1 MRIFFL
7 TAAVVVLVAGPA
19 YAQDKHVPGYG
30 EEEKDKTPAEK
41 AADRAA
47 EQAYKRSL
55 SNIPAQGAAD
65 PWGNV
70 RSDNAP
76 KTDAK
81 TTAKTAAKPVP
92 SKSAKTDSTA
102 K

>member
-1 MRIFFL
+1 MRLFL
-7 TAAVVVLVAGPA
+7 AAAVIALLAGPA
-19 YAQDKHVPGYG
+19 FAQDNHIPRYG
-30 EEEKDKTPAEK
+30 EEDKDKTPAEK
-41 AADRAA
+41 AAAKAA

-55 SNIPAQGAAD
+55 GNIPEQGATD

-76 KTDAK
+76 KTPAK
-81 TTAKTAAKPVP
+81 TTAKTAAKP
-92 SKSAKTDSTA
+92 AKTDSTA

>member
-1 MRIFFL
+1 MRIFL
-7 TAAVVVLVAGPA
+7 LAVAVVALVAGPA
-19 YAQDKHVPGYG
+19 LAQDQHIPRYG
-30 EEEKDKTPAEK
+30 EEDKDKTPAEK
-41 AADRAA
+41 AAEKAA

-76 KTDAK
+76 KAVAK
-81 TTAKTAAKPVP
+81 TTAKTA
-92 SKSAKTDSTA
+92 KSAKTDSTA

>member
-1 MRIFFL
+1 MRIFL
-7 TAAVVVLVAGPA
+7 AAAVIASLAGPA
-19 YAQDKHVPGYG
+19 FAQDNHIPRYG
-30 EEEKDKTPAEK
+30 EEDKDKTPAEK
-41 AADRAA
+41 AADKAA

-55 SNIPAQGAAD
+55 GNIPEQGSTD

-76 KTDAK
+76 KTPAK
-81 TTAKTAAKPVP
+81 TTAKTAAKP
-92 SKSAKTDSTA
+92 AKTDSTA

>member
-1 MRIFFL
+1 MRTFFL
-7 TAAVVVLVAGPA
+7 AAAVVALVAGPV
-19 YAQDKHVPGYG
+19 YAQDKHVPRYG
-30 EEEKDKTPAEK
+30 EEDKDQTPAEK
-41 AADRAA
+41 AADKAA

-55 SNIPAQGAAD
+55 SNIPAQGPAD

-76 KTDAK
+76 KTDAR
-81 TTAKTAAKPVP
+81 KTAAKTVP
-92 SKSAKTDSTA
+92 AKSAKTDGTA

>member
-1 MRIFFL
+1 MRIFL
-7 TAAVVVLVAGPA
+7 AAAVIALMAGPA
-19 YAQDKHVPGYG
+19 YAQDNHIPRYG
-30 EEEKDKTPAEK
+30 EEDKDKTASEK
-41 AADRAA
+41 AAATAA

-55 SNIPAQGAAD
+55 GNIPEQGSTD

-76 KTDAK
+76 KTPAKTPAK
-81 TTAKTAAKPVP
+81 TTAKTAAKPT
-92 SKSAKTDSTA
+92 KTDSTA